1 MRRFSFHLL
10 MGMLK
15 QQITEVDRNANA
27 FLWELAF
34 DILVDR
40 ELRSEADGV
49 VAINPQSRW
58 TQKDL
63 VCLGV
68 CKHDVGLLDTARA
81 FTNQFGEESPVPLV
95 GRSTPL
101 WRAITVH
108 KTVVEHG
115 RTLTSQVFGKTC
127 VGATEPKV
135 VAQRCPARYSSEHEP
150 RRIRQPRAAEPGLR
164 AGDYKT
170 AESSALQPRAN
181 LRGPMLKPPSQR
193 GVEVGPC
200 LDASRR

>member
-1 MRRFSFHLL
+1 MRQCFSFHLL

-27 FLWELAF
+27 FLWELGF
-34 DILVDR
+34 DILVHR

-68 CKHDVGLLDTARA
+68 CKQDVGLLDTARA

-115 RTLTSQVFGKTC
+115 RTLTS
-127 VGATEPKV
+127 
-135 VAQRCPARYSSEHEP
+135 
-150 RRIRQPRAAEPGLR
+150 
-164 AGDYKT
+164 
-170 AESSALQPRAN
+170 
-181 LRGPMLKPPSQR
+181 
-193 GVEVGPC
+193 
-200 LDASRR
+200 

>member
-1 MRRFSFHLL
+1 
-10 MGMLK
+10 
-15 QQITEVDRNANA
+15 
-27 FLWELAF
+27 F

-63 VCLGV
+63 MCLGI

-81 FTNQFGEESPVPLV
+81 FTNQFGEQSPVPLV

-115 RTLTSQVFGKTC
+115 RTLSSQVLRNTC

-135 VAQRCPARYSSEHEP
+135 VAQRCPARYASEHDP
-150 RRIRQPRAAEPGLR
+150 RRSRHPPPAPPRLRPAAHR
-164 AGDYKT
+164 
-170 AESSALQPRAN
+170 
-181 LRGPMLKPPSQR
+181 
-193 GVEVGPC
+193 
-200 LDASRR
+200 